1 MRLLC
6 LKPIGVKFKVF
17 VTDKDGWL
25 NPNDDVDSF
34 VQLLRLT
41 PAVNISVAN
50 WTSAHM
56 LGRRGSHRTR

>member
-1 MRLLC
+1 LLC

-17 VTDKDGWL
+17 VTDRDTL
-25 NPNDDVDSF
+25 TRNDDVDSF

-50 WTSAHM
+50 WTSIHM
-56 LGRRGSHRTR
+56 LGRRRRDKTR